1 MNDTTRVE
9 VRPEV
14 TDFLDKVRA
23 RLADL
28 SEEQR
33 DDLLGGLEADL
44 SELVADGGTVAELGD
59 PRAYADELRAAAG
72 VTPAGERRRPR
83 WRLRSTPT
91 PDSITADL
99 DRARDRWEG
108 LMAARPWTAQTW
120 EVVQTLRP
128 AWWVLRA
135 WVAVEALDL
144 LTGPWE
150 HATLIPRFGD
160 DLSGLVL
167 LLAAM
172 VGSVLLGLRK
182 VWPAAKSPGSVL
194 ARVVLLGL
202 NVLALLLLVNVV
214 DSFPSSRYLNDV
226 GHPAASGINRPFYGG
241 GVSNDGRLV
250 RNVFAYDA
258 QGNPLQ
264 GVQLFDQAGKP
275 LAIDPDMVAR
285 MRYAGRLPTVYPW
298 KNGDRNVWNAYPLPV
313 RFDNGGWAR
322 AKNAWTSENPPFVP
336 QSPPLPVPAV
346 TLPLPDPEPAADPA
360 APDAEP
366 EPSADPE
373 ADPNPDAKSSR

>member
-72 VTPAGERRRPR
+72 VSPAGDTRRLRG
-83 WRLRSTPT
+83 RLRSAPT
-91 PDSITADL
+91 RDTVTADL
-99 DRARDRWEG
+99 DRARERWEG
-108 LMAARPWTAQTW
+108 LMASRPWTAQTW

-135 WVAVEALDL
+135 WIAVETLDL

-150 HATLIPRFGD
+150 QATLVPRFGD

-167 LLAAM
+167 LLAATA
-172 VGSVLLGLRK
+172 GSVLLGLRR
-182 VWPAAKSPGSVL
+182 VWPAAKSPGSVF
-194 ARVVLLGL
+194 ARAVLLGL
-202 NVLALLLLVNVV
+202 NAFALLLLVNVV
-214 DSFPSSRYLNDV
+214 DSFPSSGYLNDV
-226 GHPAASGINRPFYGG
+226 GHPAASGINRPFYPG
-241 GVSNDGRLV
+241 GVTNDGHRV

-258 QGNPLQ
+258 QGNPLE

-275 LAIDPDMVAR
+275 LAIDPGQVAR
-285 MRYAGRLPTVYPW
+285 MRYAGRLSKIYPW
-298 KNGDRNVWNAYPLPV
+298 KDGDRNVWNVYPLPV

-336 QSPPLPVPAV
+336 EPPPLPVPAV
-346 TLPLPDPEPAADPA
+346 SLPLA
-360 APDAEP
+360 AP
-366 EPSADPE
+366 DPE
-373 ADPNPDAKSSR
+373 ADAERDAETEPAR

>member
-150 HATLIPRFGD
+150 HATLVPRFGD

-167 LLAAM
+167 LLAATA
-172 VGSVLLGLRK
+172 GSVLLGLRK
-182 VWPAAKSPGSVL
+182 VWPSAASPGSVL
-194 ARVVLLGL
+194 ARGVLLGL
-202 NVLALLLLVNVV
+202 NVLALLLLVFVV
-214 DSFPSSRYLNDV
+214 DSFPSARYLNDA
-226 GHPAASGINRPFYGG
+226 GHPAAWGLNRPYDRP
-241 GVSNDGRLV
+241 GVRNDGRLV

-258 QGNPLQ
+258 QGNPLE
-264 GVQLFDQAGKP
+264 GVQLFDQTGKP
-275 LAIDPDMVAR
+275 LAIDPDLVAR

-298 KNGDRNVWNAYPLPV
+298 KDGDRSLWNVYPLPV
-313 RFDNGGWAR
+313 RFDDIGWGR
-322 AKNAWTSENPPFVP
+322 AKNAWTSQNPPFVP
-336 QSPPLPVPAV
+336 EPPPLPVPSAV
-346 TLPLPDPEPAADPA
+346 LPLLDPGTPDAE
-360 APDAEP
+360 APDAET
-366 EPSADPE
+366 EPP
-373 ADPNPDAKSSR
+373 R